1 MYNSFENNILSPMR
15 EYCIDYYCDDRYTPL
30 FQIITSFVCGLIISP
45 WSFGLIFLI
54 YLIIFQEILCYLFT
68 RTNKIYY
75 NIFVRTGVIYSYIL
89 GFIVGRTLSCDSI
102 LFD

>member
-75 NIFVRTGVIYSYIL
+75 KSINKDRFFKIKYIRIFKN
-89 GFIVGRTLSCDSI
+89 
-102 LFD
+102 